1 MENFPF
7 IVMFP
12 LKMVIFYSFVSLPEG
27 NESADSD
34 IFNGSALSSADSPLA
49 MLELMVVEN
58 WLSTDHLEWMEV
70 SLILVVSNMAY
81 IFHHGMSSQPHWR
94 TYIFQDGYPL
104 VN

>member
-1 MENFPF
+1 
-7 IVMFP
+7 MFP

-81 IFHHGMSSQPHWR
+81 FPSYMGCHPNPIDELIFFKMVTLW
-94 TYIFQDGYPL
+94 
-104 VN
+104 